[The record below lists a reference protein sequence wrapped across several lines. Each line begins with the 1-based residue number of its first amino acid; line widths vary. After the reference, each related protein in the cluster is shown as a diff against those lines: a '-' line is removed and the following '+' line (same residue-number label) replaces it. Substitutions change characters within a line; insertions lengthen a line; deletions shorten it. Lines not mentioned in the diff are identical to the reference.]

1 MESLRAGT
9 GLLMVRTYLS
19 IWHRNSM
26 FLVIQAL
33 PRFPLILL
41 TQNSMTVIPDY
52 AKMSYLVRAPT
63 EDEVTELAKRVVA
76 CFE

>member
-1 MESLRAGT
+1 
-9 GLLMVRTYLS
+9 
-19 IWHRNSM
+19 M